1 MSEFINLTPHAI
13 NICDH
18 DGKTLRVIE
27 PSGSVARISVETT
40 PVGIIDG
47 IQITKNVY
55 GDIVGLP
62 KPKEGRYYIVSSL
75 VAQQVPNRDD
85 VLVTNDAVRDD
96 KGRIIGC
103 KSLARI

>member
-1 MSEFINLTPHAI
+1 MSEFVNLTPHAI

-18 DGKTLRVIE
+18 DGNTLRVIE

-55 GDIVGLP
+55 SDIIGLP
-62 KPKEGRYYIVSSL
+62 KPKDGHYYIVSSL

-85 VLVTNDAVRDD
+85 VLITNDAVRDD

-103 KSLARI
+103 RSLARI